1 MIAALSELDF
11 TTLVG
16 APRVMVGIPALNE
29 ARFIGSVVLQAKRF
43 ADLVVVVDDG
53 STDDTALIA
62 EQAGAVVVGHQTNQ
76 GKGEALNTLF
86 QAARRYRAGT
96 LVLLDGDGQH
106 HTPEILSLLRPIQT
120 GEADIVIGSRH
131 LNGNRGTPGVRYGGQ
146 RLITWLTNRTSGVDV
161 TDSQSGFRAFSR
173 AAIERLT
180 FIGRG
185 FSVESEMQF
194 LASEH
199 GLRLREVAIS
209 TVYADPPKR
218 NVFQH
223 GLGVLNGVLQ
233 LVERARPLLFFGV
246 PGLLLL
252 LAGLGIGAYVV
263 QIYQRVQSLAV
274 GYALISLLL
283 SVVGLLG
290 LSTALIL
297 HAIAGY
303 FADLRHHLDSR

>member
-1 MIAALSELDF
+1 MIAALSEVDF
-11 TTLVG
+11 SAVS
-16 APRVMVGIPALNE
+16 APPRVMVGIPAFNE

-62 EQAGAVVVGHQTNQ
+62 EQAGALVVGHDTNQ

-86 QAARRYRAGT
+86 QAARRYRAAT

-106 HTPEILSLLRPIQT
+106 VTSEIVDLLRPIHA
-120 GEADIVIGSRH
+120 GDADIVVGSRH
-131 LNGNRGTPGVRYGGQ
+131 MAGNRGTPGLRYGGQ
-146 RLITWLTNRTSGVDV
+146 RLVTWLTNRTSGVDV

-173 AAIERLT
+173 AAIQSLT
-180 FIGRG
+180 FAERG

-194 LASEH
+194 LAVEH
-199 GLRLREVAIS
+199 GLRLCEVPIS
-209 TVYADPPKR
+209 TVYVDPPKR
-218 NVFQH
+218 NVLQH
-223 GLGVLNGVLQ
+223 GITVLNGILQ
-233 LVERARPLLFFGV
+233 LVERARPLLFFGL

-252 LAGLGIGAYVV
+252 LAGLGMGAYVV
-263 QIYQRVQSLAV
+263 HIYQRVQTLAV

-290 LSTALIL
+290 FSTALIL

-303 FADLRHHLDSR
+303 FTDLRHHLDAR